1 MLILVKSVMNVLSD
15 PLRVTARKLEK
26 KAISSISDEVLLF
39 QTGYLTVKRVEE
51 IGNTLLKV

>member
-1 MLILVKSVMNVLSD
+1 MNVLSD